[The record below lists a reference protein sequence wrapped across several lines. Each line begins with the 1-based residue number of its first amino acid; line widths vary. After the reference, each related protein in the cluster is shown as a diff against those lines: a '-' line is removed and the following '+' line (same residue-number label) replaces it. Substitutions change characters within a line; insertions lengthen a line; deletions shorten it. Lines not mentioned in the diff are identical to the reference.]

1 MNTTRTGCNKTAARD
16 FTTNSTLY
24 LIYRNV
30 NYRVSNS
37 SVINQLYFNITQMEF
52 KQKFKLR
59 VNFQKYLIFLI
70 KSLENVIQRVIENLC
85 IW

>member
-1 MNTTRTGCNKTAARD
+1 
-16 FTTNSTLY
+16 
-24 LIYRNV
+24 
-30 NYRVSNS
+30 
-37 SVINQLYFNITQMEF
+37 MEF